1 MKKLLSLC
9 LAVLTL
15 TACTDDGRT
24 YVGEHNYYTMEPTEI
39 AESPSSTYQAGEFP
53 RYHVFRAK
61 EWPREDLNDASSY
74 DLPRVQF
81 TWANLSERGV
91 LEKGAPAYTDYEGRV
106 KVWSMK
112 TDGTD
117 LRLVTDLPY
126 EGRSRDIVRD
136 KTSRSPNNRYVAM
149 DAGTQVKVFDIKEQK
164 MINLP
169 HQLHGPSGYI
179 WAEDSSYL
187 YYRTGQV
194 GRVVYKWDVKTG
206 QVEKTDI
213 YISQTGFI
221 KGGIRYQVN
230 DYGVVTYDEKT
241 NERLK
246 VTSWVKDQKLEHAYA
261 DFSAI
266 SPKGDIAWAAN
277 KNYHN
282 VYVIDIKEGK
292 EAVREGAMQF
302 AIGLNSKYALT
313 NYNAMRM
320 SVKNNQ
326 TKQTW
331 EWRALSNNGT
341 RDPAIVY
348 NVTANNG
355 DWFKEAK

>member
-81 TWANLSERGV
+81 TWANLSERSV

-164 MINLP
+164 MIDLP
-169 HQLHGPSGYI
+169 HKLAGPSGYI

-187 YYRTGQV
+187 YYRTGRV

-213 YISQTGFI
+213 SISGVGLI
-221 KGGIRYQVN
+221 KDGLLYHVGTVGSSIRE
-230 DYGVVTYDEKT
+230 EKT
-241 NERLK
+241 NK
-246 VTSWVKDQKLEHAYA
+246 VLTQVQWGDNLPLSAVKTIYQ
-261 DFSAI
+261 AI
-266 SPKGDIAWAAN
+266 SPEGDKTWAAGSRN
-277 KNYHN
+277 AF
-282 VYVIDIKEGK
+282 YVDLKEGVEK
-292 EAVREGAMQF
+292 PREGGMQY

-313 NYNAMRM
+313 NYNAMHM
-320 SVKNNQ
+320 TVKNNQ
-326 TKQTW
+326 TKQSW
-331 EWRALSNNGT
+331 KWRALSNNGT
-341 RDPAIVY
+341 RNPAIVY
-348 NVTANNG
+348 NVSANHG
-355 DWFKEAK
+355 DWFKETK

>member
-39 AESPSSTYQAGEFP
+39 AESPSSTYQAGKFP

-164 MINLP
+164 MIDLP
-169 HQLHGPSGYI
+169 HKLHGPSGYI

-213 YISQTGFI
+213 HISQTGLI
-221 KGGIRYQVN
+221 KDGKRY
-230 DYGVVTYDEKT
+230 
-241 NERLK
+241 K
-246 VTSWVKDQKLEHAYA
+246 VTSVYTVVYDENTGEKLQSVRWGEGLKSWQSNA
-261 DFSAI
+261 DYTSI
-266 SPKGDIAWAAN
+266 SPEGTVSWGSNRSYGNFSVDITSNTVKPA
-277 KNYHN
+277 
-282 VYVIDIKEGK
+282 I
-292 EAVREGAMQF
+292 GAMQF
-302 AIGLNSKYALT
+302 AIGLNSKFALT

-320 SVKNNQ
+320 TVKNNQ
-326 TKQTW
+326 TKQSW
-331 EWRALSNNGT
+331 KWRALSNNGT

-348 NVTANNG
+348 NVSANNG

>member
-1 MKKLLSLC
+1 MKKLLPL
-9 LAVLTL
+9 LMMVLTL
-15 TACTDDGRT
+15 TACTDNGRT
-24 YVGEHNYYTMEPTEI
+24 YVGKHNYYTMEPTEI
-39 AESPSSTYQAGEFP
+39 AESPSSTYQPGEFP

-81 TWANLSERGV
+81 TWANLSERGI

-117 LRLVTDLPY
+117 LRLVTDLPFKDTN
-126 EGRSRDIVRD
+126 RDIVYK

-149 DAGTQVKVFDIKEQK
+149 NAGMQVKVFDIKEQK
-164 MINLP
+164 MIDLP
-169 HQLHGPSGYI
+169 HSLQGPSGYI

-187 YYRTGQV
+187 YYRTGSV

-206 QVEKTDI
+206 DVEKTTKK
-213 YISQTGFI
+213 ISGTGFI
-221 KGGIRYQVN
+221 KDGLIYDVGTVGTGIV
-230 DYGVVTYDEKT
+230 DEKT
-241 NERLK
+241 GEMLK
-246 VTSWVKDQKLEHAYA
+246 LVNWGTTVAQAKTEYQ
-261 DFSAI
+261 AI
-266 SPKGDIAWAAN
+266 SPEGDKVWAAGIRN
-277 KNYHN
+277 AF
-282 VYVIDIKEGK
+282 YVDLKEGVVK
-292 EAVREGAMQF
+292 PREGAMQF
-302 AIGLNSKYALT
+302 AIGLNSKFALT

-348 NVTANNG
+348 NVFANNG
-355 DWFKEAK
+355 DWFKEAN

>member
-39 AESPSSTYQAGEFP
+39 AESPSSTYQAGKFP

-164 MINLP
+164 MIDLP

-187 YYRTGQV
+187 YYRTGSV

-206 QVEKTDI
+206 KVEKSTTS
-213 YISQTGFI
+213 ISGTGFI
-221 KGGIRYQVN
+221 RDGLIYDVGTVGTGIV
-230 DYGVVTYDEKT
+230 DEKT
-241 NERLK
+241 GERLK
-246 VTSWVKDQKLEHAYA
+246 LVNWGTTVAQAKTKYQ
-261 DFSAI
+261 AI
-266 SPKGDIAWAAN
+266 SPEGDKVWAAGIRN
-277 KNYHN
+277 AF
-282 VYVIDIKEGK
+282 YVDLKEGVVK
-292 EAVREGAMQF
+292 PREGAMQF
-302 AIGLNSKYALT
+302 AIGLNSKFALT

-331 EWRALSNNGT
+331 EWQALSNNGT

-355 DWFKEAK
+355 DWFKETK